1 MMKKILKI
9 ILISL
14 VCSSARAETVV
25 SDQVK
30 IDIKD
35 GVLKEGQVKFISIE
49 IPTFQEKVTKVE
61 GKIFNLKFLF
71 FESRSKPN
79 QYHALISPPLG
90 VAKGDYTLEINLSNG
105 AHYETK
111 VAVENKIE
119 FQTTEVIDTPEASVL
134 PKQEKIVERLSKED
148 INVKHLFMKITD
160 QKYWKHK
167 FYEPVKGKINSPFGI
182 YRIYSNHLRRRTHW
196 GIDYSVG
203 VGTKVYSSSDGVVVF
218 ANSLY
223 FPGKTIV
230 IDHGLGVYTGYTHL
244 SKMNVKVGDR
254 VSAKQLI
261 GLSGISGKASGPL
274 LHWMAVNSRVKVNP
288 LSLLDVEVD

>member
-1 MMKKILKI
+1 MIIKILKF
-9 ILISL
+9 ILFFL
-14 VCSSARAETVV
+14 VYSSVRAETFAV
-25 SDQVK
+25 DQVK
-30 IDIKD
+30 VDVKD
-35 GVLKEGQVKFISIE
+35 GLLKEGQIKFITVE
-49 IPTFQEKVTKVE
+49 LPPVKEKITKIE
-61 GKIFNLKFLF
+61 GKIFNLRFLF
-71 FESRSKPN
+71 FESQSKPN

-105 AHYETK
+105 SHYQTTIP
-111 VAVENKIE
+111 VENKIE
-119 FQTTEVIDTPEASVL
+119 FQNTEVINTPEASVL
-134 PKQEKIVERLSKED
+134 PKQERVVEKLSKED
-148 INVKHLFMKITD
+148 LDIKHIFMKVSD

-167 FYEPVKGKINSPFGI
+167 FVEPVKGKINSPFGI

-203 VGTKVYSSSDGVVVF
+203 VGTKVHSSSDGVVVF

-244 SKMNVKVGDR
+244 SKIQVKVGDR
-254 VSAKQLI
+254 VNAQQII
-261 GLSGISGKASGPL
+261 GRSGISGKASGPL

-288 LSLLDVEVD
+288 LSLLDVEVE